1 MEIVLLI
8 AAMVVVGLIMT
19 YVSKLI
25 WKDELPV
32 GVPGAYIVGV
42 VTAVVVGLLD
52 WVVIP
57 AMGFSDT
64 LKYVGAALEPALSVP
79 IVFWIIKKA
88 KS

>member
-1 MEIVLLI
+1 MEILI
-8 AAMVVVGLIMT
+8 LVAAMVVVGLIMT

-32 GVPGAYIVGV
+32 GMPNAYIVGI
-42 VTAVVVGLLD
+42 VTTIIVGLLD
-52 WVVIP
+52 WFVIP

-64 LKYVGAALEPALSVP
+64 LKYVGVALEPALSVP
-79 IVFWIIKKA
+79 LVFWIIKKA

>member
-1 MEIVLLI
+1 MEIVILI

-25 WKDELPV
+25 WEDELPV
-32 GVPGAYIVGV
+32 AMPNAYLVGV
-42 VTAVVVGLLD
+42 VTTIVVGLLD

-64 LKYVGAALEPALSVP
+64 LKYIGIALEPALSVP

-88 KS
+88 RS

>member
-32 GVPGAYIVGV
+32 GMPNAYIVGV

-52 WVVIP
+52 WFVIP

-64 LKYVGAALEPALSVP
+64 LKYVGVASEPALSVP

-88 KS
+88 RS

>member
-1 MEIVLLI
+1 MEIILLLV
-8 AAMVVVGLIMT
+8 AMLVVGLIMT

-25 WKDELPV
+25 WKDTLPLSM
-32 GVPGAYIVGV
+32 PGAYIVGV
-42 VTAVVVGLLD
+42 VTAIVVGLLD

-64 LKYVGAALEPALSVP
+64 LKFVGVALEPALSVP
-79 IVFWIIKKA
+79 LVMWIIKKA

>member
-1 MEIVLLI
+1 MDVLIML
-8 AAMVVVGLIMT
+8 AAMVVVGLVMT

-25 WKDELPV
+25 WKEGMPLGAPA
-32 GVPGAYIVGV
+32 AYIVGI
-42 VTAVVVGLLD
+42 VTAVIVGLLD

-64 LKYVGAALEPALSVP
+64 LKYIGVALEPALSVP
-79 IVFWIIKKA
+79 LVFWIIKKA